1 MLLFHQRRKVAEGA
15 VEGAAGKGKSASRGS
30 SHALAAPVGIGEDEI
45 SVEDLVQE
53 ALHQSDRK
61 LRILKENDL
70 KEALEEYVQKQQ
82 ANAINE
88 LVANVLEDTQQKLN
102 SNDYRTVTTAA
113 LIAEAVDDMV
123 PTQTQGG
130 TAPSQPQ
137 QAPQA
142 ARPATTR
149 QPPPPVNE
157 SMQRVESEDE
167 ESDDGEARRSTSKA
181 AAASSR
187 KAPSPKR
194 GAGKRARPSRA
205 AAAEDDDSE
214 VDDDEKDDEFHVRP
228 YSFIK

>member
-1 MLLFHQRRKVAEGA
+1 MLLFHQRRKVADAAGDA
-15 VEGAAGKGKSASRGS
+15 GGGAAGKGKSASRT
-30 SHALAAPVGIGEDEI
+30 HALAAPVGMGEDEI

-102 SNDYRTVTTAA
+102 SAQYRTVTTAA
-113 LIAEAVDDMV
+113 LIAEAVDDMA
-123 PTQTQGG
+123 PTQTQG
-130 TAPSQPQ
+130 TPF

-142 ARPATTR
+142 ARPPTR
-149 QPPPPVNE
+149 QPPPPVHE
-157 SMQRVESEDE
+157 SAQQLESEDE
-167 ESDDGEARRSTSKA
+167 ASDPGEARTSSSKA
-181 AAASSR
+181 AAASSSR

-194 GAGKRARPSRA
+194 GAVGKRARSSRA
-205 AAAEDDDSE
+205 AAAEDEDSE
-214 VDDDEKDDEFHVRP
+214 DNDDEKDDEFHVRLVC
-228 YSFIK
+228 SF